1 MRNLFISIRFNQA
14 VNCVQSSCQVLMN
27 SEGRLIIFKGIA
39 FKTQA
44 DAELISRLE
53 FIQSIH
59 LYVLLKRVRVRR
71 KSYVQYCGC
80 SCSNTRIYVLEKKLG
95 VLKLLFMTPF
105 MAFLGRKIE
114 SMPFTFYVLL
124 KAKYIWPKNF
134 RTLYIEWLVLCHL

>member
-1 MRNLFISIRFNQA
+1 M
-14 VNCVQSSCQVLMN
+14 NCVQSSCQVLMN

-59 LYVLLKRVRVRR
+59 LYVLLKRVRVGK

-80 SCSNTRIYVLEKKLG
+80 SCSNTRIYVLEKKAWCFKVTFHDYIYG
-95 VLKLLFMTPF
+95 IFRSKNRKH
-105 MAFLGRKIE
+105 AIYFLC
-114 SMPFTFYVLL
+114 L
-124 KAKYIWPKNF
+124 AKGQVHLAEKF
-134 RTLYIEWLVLCHL
+134 SHALQQIEWLALCHL